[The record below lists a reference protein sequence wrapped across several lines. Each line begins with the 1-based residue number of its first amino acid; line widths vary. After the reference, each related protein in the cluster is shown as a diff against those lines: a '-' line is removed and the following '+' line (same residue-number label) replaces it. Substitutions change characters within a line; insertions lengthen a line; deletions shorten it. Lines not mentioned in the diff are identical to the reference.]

1 MTDRRISS
9 AVLEPKRGLSAIWLL
24 PLVALGIA
32 AWLMYQSFNDSG
44 LNVTV
49 AFNNGSG
56 ITVGKTPVI
65 YQGINVG
72 HVKSL
77 QLDKDLEGVTA
88 TLELSQQIE
97 PLIKE
102 NTEFWLVK
110 PQISLSGVSGLDT
123 LVAGNYISF
132 NPGDGKPS
140 QNFTALNTPPPQTN
154 NLPGLRLV
162 LNAAELGSLSV
173 GAPVLYQQ
181 IDVGDIEGYQ
191 LSNDD
196 IEINIRIDPQY
207 SHLVNSSSRFWV
219 QSGLKVSAGLQGID
233 IETGSMASIL
243 AGGIAF
249 DTPSKSELEAD
260 IKVENNTHFKL
271 FKNQERAKGSKIITV
286 YFRNPDGL
294 HVGSSVRLM
303 GMEIG
308 KVETLKFVDDNP
320 NLGANARIAISSPHH
335 RYLNERTQFWLVK
348 PEVSS
353 SGVSGL
359 DALIGG
365 PYINLNVEGKG
376 GSIPNKYTALM
387 TPPESRVQQ
396 PGLRLTLRS
405 DELNSVSIGSKIYYR
420 KIAVGQVESVDL
432 DKDGVNIGIFI
443 HQRYANLVHRESQFW
458 NASGLSI
465 SGGLSGLDI
474 HADSLAT
481 IVAGGIAFH
490 NPEVSK
496 PQLAWEGLRYT
507 LYPDF
512 QSTYADKGRDI
523 NLFFTTGSNINKGTE
538 IKYQGIKVG
547 EVIAVELDDNMARV
561 KVNARLAPSAKAI
574 ARTGSQFW
582 VVRPQ
587 LGLIGTRNLETLVT
601 GSYISVRPG
610 YGVNETNFVALDKPP
625 PLSKPSNGLNLI
637 LTAAQR
643 GSIKEGVKVF
653 YRDIPVGEVF
663 GYELSEDATQTLIHI
678 NIEPRYESLVRE
690 NSEFWNSS
698 GIAVK
703 FGIFSGATIR
713 SKSIESL
720 LEGGIAFATPDGGE
734 LAATVKDGKN
744 FPLHQSLDQ
753 RWLEWAP
760 QIPLPKEADTGE
772 NWIRAD

>member
-1 MTDRRISS
+1 MMNDRNISS
-9 AVLEPKRGLSAIWLL
+9 AVVAPKRGLSAIWLL
-24 PLVALGIA
+24 PLIALGIA
-32 AWLMYQSFNDSG
+32 VWLMYKSLNDSG
-44 LNVTV
+44 LSVTV
-49 AFNNGSG
+49 AFDNGSG
-56 ITVGKTPVI
+56 INVGKTPVI

-72 HVKSL
+72 QVQGL
-77 QLDKDLEGVTA
+77 QLDDDLEGVTA
-88 TLELSQQIE
+88 TLELSRQIE
-97 PLIKE
+97 PLIKK

-132 NPGDGKPS
+132 KPGDGEVAEH
-140 QNFTALNTPPPQTN
+140 FVALNTPPPQTN
-154 NLPGLRLV
+154 NLPGLRLI
-162 LNAAELGSLSV
+162 LNATELGSLSV

-191 LSNDD
+191 LSNDG
-196 IEINIRIDPQY
+196 IEINVRIDPQY
-207 SHLVNSSSRFWV
+207 SHLVNSSSRFWAH
-219 QSGLKVSAGLQGID
+219 SGVKINAGLQGID

-249 DTPSKSELEAD
+249 DTPTKDDSVVD
-260 IKVENNTHFKL
+260 NNAQFKL
-271 FKNQERAKGSKIITV
+271 FKNQDRAKGSKIVSV

-294 HVGSSVRLM
+294 NVGSNVRLL
-303 GMEIG
+303 GMDIG
-308 KVETLKFVDDNP
+308 KVESLKFVDNNP
-320 NLGANARIAISSPHH
+320 NLGAKVNLAIYSPHH
-335 RYLNERTQFWLVK
+335 RYLNEKTDFWLVK

-365 PYINLNVEGKG
+365 PYINVKVEGKG
-376 GSIPNKYTALM
+376 GATPDQYTALLKA
-387 TPPESRVQQ
+387 PDSRIQQ

-405 DELNSVSIGSKIYYR
+405 DELSSVSIGSKIYYR

-443 HQRYANLVHRESQFW
+443 HERYATLVHRESQFW

-465 SGGLSGLDI
+465 SGGLGGLDI
-474 HADSLAT
+474 QADSLAT

-490 NPEVSK
+490 TPQVSK
-496 PQLAWEGLRYT
+496 PQLAWEGLGFT

-512 QSTYADKGRDI
+512 QSTSAEKGRDI
-523 NLFFTTGSNINKGTE
+523 NLFFATGSNISKGTE

-547 EVIAVELDDNMARV
+547 DVVSVELDSNMDRV
-561 KVNARLAPSAKAI
+561 KVSARLAPSAKAL

-610 YGVNETNFVALDKPP
+610 YGSITTNFVALDKPP

-663 GYELSEDATQTLIHI
+663 GYELAEDASQTLIHI
-678 NIEPRYESLVRE
+678 NIEPRYASLVRE
-690 NSEFWNSS
+690 NSQFWNSS

-703 FGIFSGATIR
+703 FGLFSGATIR

-720 LEGGIAFATPDGGE
+720 LEGGIAFATPGGDDLGPLVSDGN
-734 LAATVKDGKN
+734 N
-744 FPLHQSLDQ
+744 FVLHQSVDQQWLDWTP
-753 RWLEWAP
+753 R
-760 QIPLPKEADTGE
+760 ISLPNEADTGE
-772 NWIRAD
+772 NWLRAD

>member
-1 MTDRRISS
+1 MTDRNISS
-9 AVLEPKRGLSAIWLL
+9 AVLTPKRGLSAIWLL
-24 PLVALGIA
+24 PIIALGIA
-32 AWLMYQSFNDSG
+32 VWLMYKSLSDSG
-44 LNVTV
+44 LSVTV
-49 AFNNGSG
+49 AFDNGSG
-56 ITVGKTPVI
+56 INVGKTPVI

-72 HVKSL
+72 HVQSL
-77 QLDKDLEGVTA
+77 QLDEDLEGVTA

-102 NTEFWLVK
+102 NTKFWLVK

-132 NPGDGKPS
+132 NPGDGKAS
-140 QNFTALNTPPPQTN
+140 QHFTALNTPPPQTN

-191 LSNDD
+191 LSDD
-196 IEINIRIDPQY
+196 KIEVNIRIDPQY

-219 QSGLKVSAGLQGID
+219 QSGLKINAGLQGID

-249 DTPSKSELEAD
+249 DTPSKSDPET
-260 IKVENNTHFKL
+260 ENNATFKL
-271 FKNQERAKGSKIITV
+271 FQNQERAKGSKNISV
-286 YFRNPDGL
+286 YFSNPDGL
-294 HVGSSVRLM
+294 NIGSSVRLL
-303 GMEIG
+303 GMEVG
-308 KVETLKFVDDNP
+308 KVEGLQFVDDNP
-320 NLGANARIAISSPHH
+320 NLGANIRIAISSPHH
-335 RYLNERTQFWLVK
+335 RYLNESTKFWLVK

-365 PYINLNVEGKG
+365 PYINLQVEGKG
-376 GSIPNKYTALM
+376 GTIPEQYTALVKA
-387 TPPESRVQQ
+387 PESRVQQ

-405 DELNSVSIGSKIYYR
+405 DELSSVSIGSKIYYR

-490 NPEVSK
+490 TPEVNK
-496 PQLAWEGLRYT
+496 PQSAWEGLRYT

-512 QSTYADKGRDI
+512 QSTYAEKGRDI
-523 NLFFTTGSNINKGTE
+523 SLYFASGSNINKGTE

-547 EVIAVELDDNMARV
+547 EVVTVELDDNMDRV
-561 KVNARLAPSAKAI
+561 KVSARLAPSAKAL

-610 YGVNETNFVALDKPP
+610 YGSVETKFVALDKPP

-637 LTAAQR
+637 VTAAQR

-663 GYELSEDATQTLIHI
+663 GYELAEDATQTLIHI
-678 NIEPRYESLVRE
+678 NIEPRYTSLVRE

-703 FGIFSGATIR
+703 FGLFSGATIR

-720 LEGGIAFATPDGGE
+720 LEGGIAFATPGGE
-734 LAATVKDGKN
+734 DLAPVVNDGKN
-744 FPLHQSLDQ
+744 FALHQSVDQ
-753 RWLEWAP
+753 RWLEWTP
-760 QIPLPKEADTGE
+760 QITLPKEADTGE